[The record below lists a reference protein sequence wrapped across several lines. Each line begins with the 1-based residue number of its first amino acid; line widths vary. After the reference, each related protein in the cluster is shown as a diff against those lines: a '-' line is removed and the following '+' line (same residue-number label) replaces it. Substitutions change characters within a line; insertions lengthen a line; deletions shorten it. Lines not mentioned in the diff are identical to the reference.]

1 MTTLTKFEPFPAVNT
16 LHEQVNRMFNDVF
29 APFLPLNRPTIPFAN
44 QDVLGTYGFAP
55 PVDIYEDAEKL
66 IFKVEVPGI
75 EEKDL
80 KIEIEANTL
89 IITGERKLEADEK
102 KEAFVRVERRYG
114 AFTRYFTLPPT
125 VDTNNVE
132 ARYANGVLTLMLLK
146 KAEAK
151 PKQIKVKFEKT
162 FAKTA

>member
-1 MTTLTKFEPFPAVNT
+1 MNTLTKFEPFPTVNT
-16 LHEQVNRMFNDVF
+16 LHERVNQMFNDVF
-29 APFLPLNRPTIPFAN
+29 APFLPFNKTLPLAN

-55 PVDIYEDAEKL
+55 PVDIYEDENKL
-66 IFKVEVPGI
+66 TFKVEVPGI

-80 KIEIEANTL
+80 KIEIEGNTL
-89 IITGERKLEADEK
+89 IITGERKLEPEEK
-102 KEAFVRVERRYG
+102 KEMFVRVERRYG

-125 VDTNNVE
+125 IDVNNVD
-132 ARYANGVLTLMLLK
+132 AKYINGVLTLTLLK

-151 PKQIKVKFEKT
+151 PKQIKVKFERT